1 MYHNKQIHIFT
12 VWEWLTSQIKRSV
25 LYWPAGCS
33 VHPASRRRASSQRS
47 PIRPSDLWC
56 QRSGTWQAQ
65 GGLWLGSTWTSG
77 LRPTATE
84 SHSRIQ
90 LTGEAQ
96 SPSLAEERKEKGQ
109 QDGEEGTESEA
120 WVKMLDES
128 CVVKK
133 KKNTE
138 TTAQCW
144 KLRGAEVIILEAPAD
159 TQRNAPFV
167 SLLLSLS
174 STPLHHSSLCSSSIL
189 LSHRHQACTDRI
201 LHKVVK

>member
-84 SHSRIQ
+84 NHSRIQ

-109 QDGEEGTESEA
+109 QDGEEGTESEV
-120 WVKMLDES
+120 WVKMWDES

-133 KKNTE
+133 NKKTRKPLRNAGNWE
-138 TTAQCW
+138 EQRLSSW
-144 KLRGAEVIILEAPAD
+144 KL
-159 TQRNAPFV
+159 
-167 SLLLSLS
+167 
-174 STPLHHSSLCSSSIL
+174 PLTLRETLHSSACCSL
-189 LSHRHQACTDRI
+189 FPA
-201 LHKVVK
+201 LHYTTPHFAPHLYY

>member
-120 WVKMLDES
+120 WVKLLDES

-133 KKNTE
+133 KKKHGNHCAMLETE
-138 TTAQCW
+138 RS
-144 KLRGAEVIILEAPAD
+144 RGYHPGSSRWHSEKRSIRQLAALSFQHSITPLL
-159 TQRNAPFV
+159 T
-167 SLLLSLS
+167 LLLIYITKPQTS
-174 STPLHHSSLCSSSIL
+174 SM
-189 LSHRHQACTDRI
+189 HR
-201 LHKVVK
+201 